1 MNAVATREQDTA
13 VTEYS
18 GGILAL
24 IDRAVRDQTVDI
36 DKMERLLAMQE
47 RVMAEQ
53 SKRAFTAAL
62 RGAKR
67 EIKPVVRNK
76 YNEQT
81 KSRYADLEAVA
92 DAIDPIIE
100 SHGFVPTFGTGK
112 SELADHYK
120 VTCDLLHID
129 GYERHYYADV
139 PIDMAGI
146 KGNQNKT
153 ATHGFGSTM
162 SYARRYLKCLIF
174 DVVTTDN
181 DGNRDEPTISAE
193 QCAELRRL
201 IGQAQVTEESFCD
214 YIKVGTLPELAARHF
229 ERAKGVLT
237 QKINGGGQ

>member
-1 MNAVATREQDTA
+1 MNAIANREPETA
-13 VTEYS
+13 VTDYS
-18 GGILAL
+18 GGILTL
-24 IDRAVRDQTVDI
+24 IERAVRDQTVDI

-53 SKRAFTAAL
+53 SKRAFTVSL
-62 RGAKR
+62 REAKR
-67 EIKPVVRNK
+67 EIKPIVRNK

-100 SHGFVPTFGTGK
+100 KHGFVPTFGTGK
-112 SELADHYK
+112 SELPDHYQ
-120 VTCDLLHID
+120 VTCDLLHVD
-129 GYERHYYADV
+129 GYERHYFADV
-139 PIDMAGI
+139 PVDTTGI

-162 SYARRYLKCLIF
+162 SYARRYLKLLIF
-174 DVVTTDN
+174 DVATTDN
-181 DGNRDEPTISAE
+181 DGNRDEPTIDAQ
-193 QCAELRRL
+193 QCAELRQL
-201 IGQAQVTEESFCD
+201 IGKAGVTEESFCD

-237 QKINGGGQ
+237 QKINGGAQ